1 MKKLICLTLALL
13 SIPVFAQEE
22 ETAEVKKKENII
34 QKTLNRF
41 KDPDQE
47 STVFI
52 PKGSYSIGITG
63 GFRSF
68 VVGGEADNDGYS
80 ILSLLNIGNGKLY
93 AYSVAPSAS
102 YFIAPDLSL
111 GLRVDYSGYQVDT
124 DLKLDLRDILSN
136 TIDNQEALNQ
146 ANITVLGRHMVSNSW
161 GASLALRKYLSFFGS
176 QHLAVFGEARL
187 YGQFG
192 RVHSSPIVDYE
203 VDEKGRPVKD
213 ENGSKI
219 YGDSHPNTGKERVSD
234 HWGVGINLAAGAC
247 YRLKDKS
254 CLFVSI
260 PIVSAGYNYTK
271 QFKTNTGNTAKMS
284 RFNISRSIDFLAI
297 QVGYSRFIEPK
308 KKKK

>member
-308 KKKK
+308 KKK

>member
-1 MKKLICLTLALL
+1 MKKLICLALALL

-192 RVHSSPIVDYE
+192 RVHSSPIVD
-203 VDEKGRPVKD
+203 
-213 ENGSKI
+213 
-219 YGDSHPNTGKERVSD
+219 
-234 HWGVGINLAAGAC
+234 
-247 YRLKDKS
+247 
-254 CLFVSI
+254 
-260 PIVSAGYNYTK
+260 
-271 QFKTNTGNTAKMS
+271 
-284 RFNISRSIDFLAI
+284 
-297 QVGYSRFIEPK
+297 
-308 KKKK
+308 